1 MDNNEQKKII
11 SAYDKSV
18 AAVVVTY
25 NRKQLLKECI
35 EALLAQKEKHLR
47 IFIIDNAST
56 DGTEEYVKGLID
68 GERVVYLNTGENLG
82 GAGGFCFGIKE
93 AMKSDCDYVWLMDD
107 DCIVHPDSLDKLLE
121 CADKLGGDFGF
132 LSGVARWTDDEIC
145 EMNVQRISVWR
156 MVKNFTVPLQRIRFA
171 SFVSLFLSRQAV
183 LTCGLPIKE
192 FFIWGDDWEY
202 TSRISKK
209 FKNYLAGESV
219 VTHKSETNV
228 GSNIV
233 ADTSDRLN
241 RYFYAYRN
249 ESYLFNRLGISGKL
263 YYAAKIPYHRLKLA
277 LSDVP
282 DKKERFAIIK
292 KGLKAAKTFK
302 PEIEYV

>member
-1 MDNNEQKKII
+1 M
-11 SAYDKSV
+11 
-18 AAVVVTY
+18 
-25 NRKQLLKECI
+25 
-35 EALLAQKEKHLR
+35 
-47 IFIIDNAST
+47 
-56 DGTEEYVKGLID
+56 
-68 GERVVYLNTGENLG
+68 
-82 GAGGFCFGIKE
+82 
-93 AMKSDCDYVWLMDD
+93 
-107 DCIVHPDSLDKLLE
+107 
-121 CADKLGGDFGF
+121 
-132 LSGVARWTDDEIC
+132 
-145 EMNVQRISVWR
+145 
-156 MVKNFTVPLQRIRFA
+156 
-171 SFVSLFLSRQAV
+171 LFRSV

-249 ESYLFNRLGISGKL
+249 ESYLFIRLGISGKL